1 MKPGKLLIPILILLL
16 GLSACGKKGG
26 KPQGMDNDNRPVVM
40 VSELALAPLN
50 EYITVS
56 GKLEGITDVTMSS
69 EAGGRVLQL
78 YKKLGDTVSKGERI
92 GLVENDVLKLRLEQ
106 AEAALLSAQAS
117 FDNAS
122 KNLNYAQ
129 TARDR
134 QLISEAE
141 YNSALSAF
149 KGAKAGLDGARAG
162 QESAALAVKNSY
174 LSAAE
179 GGVISNLFVTTGQF
193 INPGTPIASITNA
206 STLILKTGVGETQIG
221 KLKRGQPVELRHPD
235 MANAFSGRVRGFGIK
250 PMPNTS
256 TYPVEIETSG
266 TGGLLPGMVVQAKIL
281 SNRFPDMLYI
291 PIANLIKEYGRN
303 YVYVIGEGNKARKV
317 EIGLGRTVGEY
328 VEIIAGLNAGD
339 KMVTTGYENLE
350 DGTVVQVKQ

>member
-1 MKPGKLLIPILILLL
+1 MKPAKIMIPIMILLL

-26 KPQGMDNDNRPVVM
+26 KPNAMDNDNRPVVM
-40 VSELALAPLN
+40 VTELALAPLD

-78 YKKLGDTVSKGERI
+78 YKKLGDSVSKGERI

-117 FDNAS
+117 FDNAQ

-129 TARDR
+129 TAHDR
-134 QLISEAE
+134 KLISEVE

-162 QESAALAVKNSY
+162 QEAASQAVRNSY
-174 LSAAE
+174 LIAAE
-179 GGVISNLFVTTGQF
+179 SGMISNLFVTSGQF
-193 INPGTPIASITNA
+193 INPGTPIATITNA
-206 STLILKTGVGETQIG
+206 STLILKTGVGETQIS
-221 KLKRGQPVELRHPD
+221 KLKKGQPVELKHPD
-235 MANAFSGRVRGFGIK
+235 MVNTFSGRVRGFGIK

-266 TGGLLPGMVVQAKIL
+266 AGGLLPGMVVQAKIL
-281 SNRFPDMLYI
+281 SNRYPDMLYV

-303 YVYVIGEGNKARKV
+303 YVFVIGEGNKARKV
-317 EIGLGRTVGEY
+317 EIGLGRTVGEF
-328 VEIIAGLNAGD
+328 VEIISGLNTGD
-339 KMVTTGYENLE
+339 KMVSTGYENLE
-350 DGTVVQVKQ
+350 DSTVVQVRQ